1 MPKLRVSGNSA
12 LSLLVKFSSG
22 YWNILDPTNGYI
34 AFKSSALEKINWEKL
49 SERYFFETD
58 LLCAM
63 GLRKARVAEIDM
75 AARYF
80 ANQTAAR

>member
-49 SERYFFETD
+49 SERYFF
-58 LLCAM
+58 
-63 GLRKARVAEIDM
+63 
-75 AARYF
+75 
-80 ANQTAAR
+80 